1 MRPVEALLKRIP
13 ELDVTMINSSCCG
26 MAGHFGYQKET
37 LSESIAMAELDL
49 APAIRN
55 ARKHAYHRRR
65 DELQAPDS
73 RHDVPKGRARR
84 YNPSRAFGGVNKLSS
99 NVIVRA
105 PLHVQVAERL
115 RVLIDSGELAP
126 GARPNE
132 VELCND
138 MGVSRTPL
146 REAIRSLATE
156 GLVELQPNRGAIV
169 SVISREDV
177 TEILPIMA
185 SLEGLGGR
193 LAAVNMERE
202 KILQVRNIHNQMI
215 DHYRN
220 GAVDDYFETNR
231 LIHELI
237 TEGSGN
243 QTLVDTINSLS
254 AKVRRARFSAHM
266 TEESWAKAVAEHEE
280 MIDALESRDSHRLEA
295 VLIQHIETKRTTIIG
310 ALKNAG

>member
-1 MRPVEALLKRIP
+1 M
-13 ELDVTMINSSCCG
+13 N
-26 MAGHFGYQKET
+26 
-37 LSESIAMAELDL
+37 
-49 APAIRN
+49 
-55 ARKHAYHRRR
+55 
-65 DELQAPDS
+65 
-73 RHDVPKGRARR
+73 
-84 YNPSRAFGGVNKLSS
+84 S

-115 RVLIDSGELAP
+115 RLLIDSGELAP
-126 GARPNE
+126 GTRLNE
-132 VELCND
+132 NELCQN

-169 SVISREDV
+169 SVVSQEDV

-193 LAAVNMERE
+193 LAAMHMQTDQI
-202 KILQVRNIHNQMI
+202 KQVRQIHNQMVT
-215 DHYRN
+215 HYQN
-220 GAVDDYFETNR
+220 NEVTEYFETNR

-254 AKVRRARFSAHM
+254 AKVRRARFSAQM
-266 TEESWAKAVAEHEE
+266 TSESWAKAVSEHEE
-280 MIDALESRDSHRLEA
+280 MVIALKARDPDRLEA
-295 VLIQHIETKRTTIIG
+295 ILIEHVETKRTTILG
-310 ALKNAG
+310 SLQRSE

>member
-1 MRPVEALLKRIP
+1 M
-13 ELDVTMINSSCCG
+13 N
-26 MAGHFGYQKET
+26 
-37 LSESIAMAELDL
+37 
-49 APAIRN
+49 
-55 ARKHAYHRRR
+55 
-65 DELQAPDS
+65 
-73 RHDVPKGRARR
+73 
-84 YNPSRAFGGVNKLSS
+84 S

-115 RVLIDSGELAP
+115 RLLIDSGELAP
-126 GARPNE
+126 GTRLNE
-132 VELCND
+132 NELCQN

-169 SVISREDV
+169 SVVSQDDV

-193 LAAVNMERE
+193 LAAVQMQADQIKQIR
-202 KILQVRNIHNQMI
+202 QIHNQMVT
-215 DHYRN
+215 HYQKN
-220 GAVDDYFETNR
+220 EVTEYFETNR

-254 AKVRRARFSAHM
+254 AKVRRARFSAKM
-266 TEESWAKAVAEHEE
+266 TRESWARAVSEHEE
-280 MIDALESRDSHRLEA
+280 MITALEARDPNRLEA
-295 VLIQHIETKRTTIIG
+295 ILIQHVETKRTTILG
-310 ALKNAG
+310 SLQQS